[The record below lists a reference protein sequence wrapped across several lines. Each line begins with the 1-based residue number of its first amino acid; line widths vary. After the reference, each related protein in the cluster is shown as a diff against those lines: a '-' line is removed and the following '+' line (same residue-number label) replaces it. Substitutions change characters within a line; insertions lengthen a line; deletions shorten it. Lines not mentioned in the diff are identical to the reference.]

1 MSIKI
6 NELDDVLNRIIYKL
20 ENSKKDYTLLATE
33 FAEGIFKARVFGYG
47 AKDINGAALPVYSKK
62 YAADKGKR
70 ASTWDLQDS
79 LALRESIQ
87 IDTKQ
92 KGKRTVLMFNDDKQ
106 IKKADGLEKRS
117 GQTIFE
123 ISPKER
129 QQILDDIK
137 REMLTD
143 IRKIINESFK

>member
-1 MSIKI
+1 MKFE
-6 NELDDVLNRIIYKL
+6 NLDDALRRLAEKIEK
-20 ENSKKDYTLLATE
+20 SPKDYTFLATE

-47 AKDINGAALPVYSKK
+47 AKDINGATLPTYSRQ
-62 YAADKGKR
+62 YAEQKGKR

-79 LALRESIQ
+79 LALRDSIQ
-87 IDTKQ
+87 IDRKQ
-92 KGKRTVLMFNDDKQ
+92 KGKRTVLMFNDDEQ
-106 IKKADGLEKRS
+106 IKKAEGLEKRS

-137 REMLTD
+137 KEMLRD
-143 IRKIINESFK
+143 IKKIIKESFK